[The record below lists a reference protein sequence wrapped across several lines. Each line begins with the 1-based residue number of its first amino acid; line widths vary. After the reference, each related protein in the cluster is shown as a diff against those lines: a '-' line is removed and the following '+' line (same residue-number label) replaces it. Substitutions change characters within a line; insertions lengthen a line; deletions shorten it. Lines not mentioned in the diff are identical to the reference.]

1 MNKFQ
6 EYNITVITETDK
18 QRVIENIQKFF
29 WNNKPI
35 RYDIGKDVL
44 RYCNLFN
51 VRRDIEDTKKDN
63 TTVSVT
69 TYKTDKD
76 WQEIV
81 TDIKRID
88 NERNEQKMI
97 GIRTLCE
104 HADKC
109 PSLMY
114 LSKQQLKLWQA
125 LQACDMQAVLNMD
138 WVMVYQTLKT
148 FKTLGLI
155 TYPCEIVSSYQLKQM
170 KLKLIDRTCSC
181 RLVNPNYPND

>member
-51 VRRDIEDTKKDN
+51 IRRDIEDTKKDS

-69 TYKTDKD
+69 TYNIEKD
-76 WQEIV
+76 LQEIV
-81 TDIKRID
+81 ADIKRID
-88 NERNEQKMI
+88 NERNK
-97 GIRTLCE
+97 T
-104 HADKC
+104 K
-109 PSLMY
+109 
-114 LSKQQLKLWQA
+114 
-125 LQACDMQAVLNMD
+125 
-138 WVMVYQTLKT
+138 WVTSQY
-148 FKTLGLI
+148 FLI
-155 TYPCEIVSSYQLKQM
+155 Q
-170 KLKLIDRTCSC
+170 
-181 RLVNPNYPND
+181 

>member
-6 EYNITVITETDK
+6 EYNTTIITETDK

-35 RYDIGKDVL
+35 RFDIGKDVL

-63 TTVSVT
+63 TTVSKY
-69 TYKTDKD
+69 TYKTSKD

-88 NERNEQKMI
+88 NERNK
-97 GIRTLCE
+97 
-104 HADKC
+104 
-109 PSLMY
+109 
-114 LSKQQLKLWQA
+114 
-125 LQACDMQAVLNMD
+125 
-138 WVMVYQTLKT
+138 
-148 FKTLGLI
+148 
-155 TYPCEIVSSYQLKQM
+155 
-170 KLKLIDRTCSC
+170 
-181 RLVNPNYPND
+181 

>member
-51 VRRDIEDTKKDN
+51 IRRDIEETKKDN
-63 TTVSVT
+63 TTVLT
-69 TYKTDKD
+69 LTYKTEKD

-81 TDIKRID
+81 ADIKRID
-88 NERNEQKMI
+88 NERN
-97 GIRTLCE
+97 
-104 HADKC
+104 
-109 PSLMY
+109 
-114 LSKQQLKLWQA
+114 
-125 LQACDMQAVLNMD
+125 
-138 WVMVYQTLKT
+138 KT
-148 FKTLGLI
+148 K
-155 TYPCEIVSSYQLKQM
+155 
-170 KLKLIDRTCSC
+170 
-181 RLVNPNYPND
+181 

>member
-6 EYNITVITETDK
+6 EYNTTIITETDK

-69 TYKTDKD
+69 TYKTEKD

-88 NERNEQKMI
+88 NERNEQK
-97 GIRTLCE
+97 
-104 HADKC
+104 
-109 PSLMY
+109 
-114 LSKQQLKLWQA
+114 
-125 LQACDMQAVLNMD
+125 N
-138 WVMVYQTLKT
+138 
-148 FKTLGLI
+148 
-155 TYPCEIVSSYQLKQM
+155 
-170 KLKLIDRTCSC
+170 DR
-181 RLVNPNYPND
+181 N

>member
-6 EYNITVITETDK
+6 EYNITVITEPDK

-51 VRRDIEDTKKDN
+51 VRRDIEDTKKDS

-69 TYKTDKD
+69 TYKTEKG

-88 NERNEQKMI
+88 NERN
-97 GIRTLCE
+97 
-104 HADKC
+104 
-109 PSLMY
+109 
-114 LSKQQLKLWQA
+114 KQ
-125 LQACDMQAVLNMD
+125 N
-138 WVMVYQTLKT
+138 
-148 FKTLGLI
+148 
-155 TYPCEIVSSYQLKQM
+155 E
-170 KLKLIDRTCSC
+170 
-181 RLVNPNYPND
+181 

>member
-6 EYNITVITETDK
+6 EYNTTVITETDK

-35 RYDIGKDVL
+35 RYDIGKDVS

-51 VRRDIEDTKKDN
+51 VRCDRAETKKDN

-69 TYKTDKD
+69 TYKTNKD

-88 NERNEQKMI
+88 NERN
-97 GIRTLCE
+97 RT
-104 HADKC
+104 K
-109 PSLMY
+109 
-114 LSKQQLKLWQA
+114 
-125 LQACDMQAVLNMD
+125 
-138 WVMVYQTLKT
+138 
-148 FKTLGLI
+148 
-155 TYPCEIVSSYQLKQM
+155 
-170 KLKLIDRTCSC
+170 
-181 RLVNPNYPND
+181 

>member
-6 EYNITVITETDK
+6 EYNTTIITETDK

-35 RYDIGKDVL
+35 RFDIGKDVL

-51 VRRDIEDTKKDN
+51 VRRDIEDTKKDS

-69 TYKTDKD
+69 TYKTEKD

-88 NERNEQKMI
+88 NERN
-97 GIRTLCE
+97 
-104 HADKC
+104 
-109 PSLMY
+109 
-114 LSKQQLKLWQA
+114 
-125 LQACDMQAVLNMD
+125 
-138 WVMVYQTLKT
+138 KT
-148 FKTLGLI
+148 K
-155 TYPCEIVSSYQLKQM
+155 
-170 KLKLIDRTCSC
+170 
-181 RLVNPNYPND
+181 

>member
-1 MNKFQ
+1 MNKFK

-63 TTVSVT
+63 TTVSVY
-69 TYKTDKD
+69 TYKTEKD

-81 TDIKRID
+81 ADIKRID
-88 NERNEQKMI
+88 NERN
-97 GIRTLCE
+97 
-104 HADKC
+104 
-109 PSLMY
+109 
-114 LSKQQLKLWQA
+114 KQ
-125 LQACDMQAVLNMD
+125 N
-138 WVMVYQTLKT
+138 
-148 FKTLGLI
+148 
-155 TYPCEIVSSYQLKQM
+155 E
-170 KLKLIDRTCSC
+170 
-181 RLVNPNYPND
+181 

>member
-51 VRRDIEDTKKDN
+51 VRRDIEETKKDN
-63 TTVSVT
+63 TTVLT
-69 TYKTDKD
+69 LTYKTDKD

-81 TDIKRID
+81 TDITRID
-88 NERNEQKMI
+88 NERK
-97 GIRTLCE
+97 
-104 HADKC
+104 
-109 PSLMY
+109 
-114 LSKQQLKLWQA
+114 
-125 LQACDMQAVLNMD
+125 
-138 WVMVYQTLKT
+138 
-148 FKTLGLI
+148 
-155 TYPCEIVSSYQLKQM
+155 
-170 KLKLIDRTCSC
+170 
-181 RLVNPNYPND
+181 

>member
-51 VRRDIEDTKKDN
+51 VRRDIEETKKDN
-63 TTVSVT
+63 TTVLT
-69 TYKTDKD
+69 LTYKIGKD

-81 TDIKRID
+81 TDITRID
-88 NERNEQKMI
+88 NERK
-97 GIRTLCE
+97 
-104 HADKC
+104 
-109 PSLMY
+109 
-114 LSKQQLKLWQA
+114 
-125 LQACDMQAVLNMD
+125 
-138 WVMVYQTLKT
+138 
-148 FKTLGLI
+148 
-155 TYPCEIVSSYQLKQM
+155 
-170 KLKLIDRTCSC
+170 
-181 RLVNPNYPND
+181 

>member
-6 EYNITVITETDK
+6 EYNTTIIITETDK

-35 RYDIGKDVL
+35 RFDIGKDVL

-63 TTVSVT
+63 TTVSKY
-69 TYKTDKD
+69 TYKTSKD

-88 NERNEQKMI
+88 NERNK
-97 GIRTLCE
+97 
-104 HADKC
+104 
-109 PSLMY
+109 
-114 LSKQQLKLWQA
+114 
-125 LQACDMQAVLNMD
+125 
-138 WVMVYQTLKT
+138 
-148 FKTLGLI
+148 
-155 TYPCEIVSSYQLKQM
+155 
-170 KLKLIDRTCSC
+170 
-181 RLVNPNYPND
+181 

>member
-6 EYNITVITETDK
+6 EYNTTVITETDK

-51 VRRDIEDTKKDN
+51 VRRDIEETKKDN

-69 TYKTDKD
+69 TYKIGKD

-88 NERNEQKMI
+88 NERK
-97 GIRTLCE
+97 
-104 HADKC
+104 
-109 PSLMY
+109 
-114 LSKQQLKLWQA
+114 
-125 LQACDMQAVLNMD
+125 
-138 WVMVYQTLKT
+138 
-148 FKTLGLI
+148 
-155 TYPCEIVSSYQLKQM
+155 
-170 KLKLIDRTCSC
+170 
-181 RLVNPNYPND
+181 

>member
-6 EYNITVITETDK
+6 EYNTTVITETDK

-69 TYKTDKD
+69 TYKTEKD

-81 TDIKRID
+81 TGIKRID
-88 NERNEQKMI
+88 NERN
-97 GIRTLCE
+97 
-104 HADKC
+104 
-109 PSLMY
+109 
-114 LSKQQLKLWQA
+114 
-125 LQACDMQAVLNMD
+125 
-138 WVMVYQTLKT
+138 KT
-148 FKTLGLI
+148 K
-155 TYPCEIVSSYQLKQM
+155 
-170 KLKLIDRTCSC
+170 
-181 RLVNPNYPND
+181 

>member
-6 EYNITVITETDK
+6 EYNTTVITETDK

-51 VRRDIEDTKKDN
+51 TRCDRADTKKDN

-69 TYKTDKD
+69 TYKTYKD
-76 WQEIV
+76 WKEIV

-88 NERNEQKMI
+88 NER
-97 GIRTLCE
+97 
-104 HADKC
+104 
-109 PSLMY
+109 
-114 LSKQQLKLWQA
+114 SKTK
-125 LQACDMQAVLNMD
+125 
-138 WVMVYQTLKT
+138 
-148 FKTLGLI
+148 
-155 TYPCEIVSSYQLKQM
+155 
-170 KLKLIDRTCSC
+170 
-181 RLVNPNYPND
+181 

>member
-1 MNKFQ
+1 MNKFK

-44 RYCNLFN
+44 RYCTLFN
-51 VRRDIEDTKKDN
+51 VRRDIEVTKKDN

-69 TYKTDKD
+69 TYKTNKD

-88 NERNEQKMI
+88 NERK
-97 GIRTLCE
+97 
-104 HADKC
+104 
-109 PSLMY
+109 
-114 LSKQQLKLWQA
+114 
-125 LQACDMQAVLNMD
+125 
-138 WVMVYQTLKT
+138 
-148 FKTLGLI
+148 
-155 TYPCEIVSSYQLKQM
+155 
-170 KLKLIDRTCSC
+170 
-181 RLVNPNYPND
+181 

>member
-6 EYNITVITETDK
+6 EYNTTVITETDK

-69 TYKTDKD
+69 TYKTEKD

-88 NERNEQKMI
+88 NERN
-97 GIRTLCE
+97 RT
-104 HADKC
+104 K
-109 PSLMY
+109 
-114 LSKQQLKLWQA
+114 
-125 LQACDMQAVLNMD
+125 
-138 WVMVYQTLKT
+138 
-148 FKTLGLI
+148 
-155 TYPCEIVSSYQLKQM
+155 
-170 KLKLIDRTCSC
+170 
-181 RLVNPNYPND
+181 

>member
-6 EYNITVITETDK
+6 EYNTTIITETDK

-69 TYKTDKD
+69 TYKTEKD

-88 NERNEQKMI
+88 NERN
-97 GIRTLCE
+97 
-104 HADKC
+104 
-109 PSLMY
+109 
-114 LSKQQLKLWQA
+114 KQ
-125 LQACDMQAVLNMD
+125 N
-138 WVMVYQTLKT
+138 
-148 FKTLGLI
+148 
-155 TYPCEIVSSYQLKQM
+155 E
-170 KLKLIDRTCSC
+170 
-181 RLVNPNYPND
+181 

>member
-6 EYNITVITETDK
+6 EYNTTIITETDK

-51 VRRDIEDTKKDN
+51 VRCDREETKKDN
-63 TTVSVT
+63 TTVLT
-69 TYKTDKD
+69 LTYKTGKD

-88 NERNEQKMI
+88 NERK
-97 GIRTLCE
+97 
-104 HADKC
+104 
-109 PSLMY
+109 
-114 LSKQQLKLWQA
+114 
-125 LQACDMQAVLNMD
+125 
-138 WVMVYQTLKT
+138 
-148 FKTLGLI
+148 
-155 TYPCEIVSSYQLKQM
+155 
-170 KLKLIDRTCSC
+170 
-181 RLVNPNYPND
+181 

>member
-6 EYNITVITETDK
+6 EYNTTIITETDK

-51 VRRDIEDTKKDN
+51 VRRDIEETKKDN
-63 TTVSVT
+63 TTVAVQ
-69 TYKTDKD
+69 TYKIGKD

-88 NERNEQKMI
+88 NERK
-97 GIRTLCE
+97 
-104 HADKC
+104 
-109 PSLMY
+109 
-114 LSKQQLKLWQA
+114 
-125 LQACDMQAVLNMD
+125 
-138 WVMVYQTLKT
+138 
-148 FKTLGLI
+148 
-155 TYPCEIVSSYQLKQM
+155 
-170 KLKLIDRTCSC
+170 
-181 RLVNPNYPND
+181 